1 MSDVAGFTLFIFLFV
16 LMAFIGILPIVGK
29 WKVYGKL
36 GLPGWYSIIPVY
48 ADYKLC
54 ERVHR
59 GDEGKTFTMAYL
71 IVLIC
76 SWAFCWGD
84 TVGWVLFS
92 WVNTLDWV
100 LGLAQLVMTII
111 VLNDL
116 SRAFGK
122 ETGYTIG
129 LVILG
134 FVFWTMLGFGASEP
148 VCLDDESE

>member
-1 MSDVAGFTLFIFLFV
+1 MSDVTGLTLLVFLFV
-16 LMAFIGILPIVGK
+16 LMAFIGILPIAGK

-36 GLPGWYSIIPVY
+36 GMPGWYSIIPVY

-59 GDEGKTFTMAYL
+59 GDEGKTFLMAYL

-76 SWAFCWGD
+76 SWVFCWVD
-84 TVGWVLFS
+84 TVGVL
-92 WVNTLDWV
+92 LA
-100 LGLAQLVMTII
+100 LAQLVMNII

-116 SRAFGK
+116 SHAFGK

-129 LVILG
+129 LVIFG

-148 VCLDDESE
+148 VRLSDETE

>member
-1 MSDVAGFTLFIFLFV
+1 MSDVGGFFLFIFLFI
-16 LMAFIGILPIVGK
+16 LLLFIGFLPIAGK

-36 GLPGWYSIIPVY
+36 GMPGWYSIVPVY

-59 GDEGKTFTMAYL
+59 GDGTRTFLMAYL

-76 SWAFCWGD
+76 SWVFCWVD
-84 TVGWVLFS
+84 MLSWVLAS
-92 WVNTLDWV
+92 V
-100 LGLAQLVMTII
+100 QLVMNII

-116 SRAFGK
+116 SHAFGK

-129 LVILG
+129 LAIAG
-134 FVFWTMLGFGASEP
+134 FVFWTLLGFGSSEP
-148 VCLDDESE
+148 VDLDSDADDGL

>member
-1 MSDVAGFTLFIFLFV
+1 MSDATGFILFIFLSV
-16 LMAFIGILPIVGK
+16 LVILIGLLPVVGK

-36 GLPGWYSIIPVY
+36 GLPGWYSIVPVY

-59 GDEGKTFTMAYL
+59 GDGARTFLMAYL

-76 SWAFCWGD
+76 SWVFCWVD
-84 TVGWVLFS
+84 AVGVL
-92 WVNTLDWV
+92 LA
-100 LGLAQLVMTII
+100 LAQLVMNII
-111 VLNDL
+111 VLNNL
-116 SRAFGK
+116 SHAFGK

-129 LVILG
+129 LVIFG

-148 VCLDDESE
+148 VRLDNEDK

>member
-1 MSDVAGFTLFIFLFV
+1 M
-16 LMAFIGILPIVGK
+16 LPK

-36 GLPGWYSIIPVY
+36 GMPGWYSIIPVY

-59 GDEGKTFTMAYL
+59 TDETRTFLMAYL

-76 SWAFCWGD
+76 SWAFCWVD
-84 TVGWVLFS
+84 TVGVLLAF
-92 WVNTLDWV
+92 
-100 LGLAQLVMTII
+100 AQLVMTII
-111 VLNDL
+111 VLNDM
-116 SRAFGK
+116 SHAFGK

-129 LVILG
+129 LVIFG

-148 VCLDDESE
+148 VDSDDD

>member
-1 MSDVAGFTLFIFLFV
+1 MSDAAGLTLFIFLFV
-16 LMAFIGILPIVGK
+16 LLAFIGILPIAGK

-36 GLPGWYSIIPVY
+36 RMPGWYSIIPVY

-59 GDEGKTFTMAYL
+59 GDETRTFLMAYL

-76 SWAFCWGD
+76 SWVFCWVD
-84 TVGWVLFS
+84 TDGVL
-92 WVNTLDWV
+92 LAP
-100 LGLAQLVMTII
+100 AQLVMNII

-129 LVILG
+129 LFIFG

-148 VCLDDESE
+148 VDSDADETD

>member
-1 MSDVAGFTLFIFLFV
+1 MSDIGGITLFVFLFV
-16 LMAFIGILPIVGK
+16 LTIFIGILPIAGK

-36 GLPGWYSIIPVY
+36 GMPGWYSIIPVY

-59 GDEGKTFTMAYL
+59 GDETRMFLMAYL

-76 SWAFCWGD
+76 SWVFCWVD
-84 TVGWVLFS
+84 TVGAL
-92 WVNTLDWV
+92 LA
-100 LGLAQLVMTII
+100 LAQLVMNII

-129 LVILG
+129 LVIFG
-134 FVFWTMLGFGASEP
+134 FVFWTLLGFGASEP
-148 VCLDDESE
+148 VDSGDDETE

>member
-1 MSDVAGFTLFIFLFV
+1 MSDVTGFTLLVFLSV
-16 LMAFIGILPIVGK
+16 LAILIWLLPVAGK

-36 GLPGWYSIIPVY
+36 GMPGWYSIIPVY

-59 GDEGKTFTMAYL
+59 GDETRTFLMAYL

-76 SWAFCWGD
+76 SWAFCLVD
-84 TVGWVLFS
+84 TVGAL
-92 WVNTLDWV
+92 LA
-100 LGLAQLVMTII
+100 LAQLVMTII
-111 VLNDL
+111 VLNDM
-116 SRAFGK
+116 SHAFGK

-129 LVILG
+129 LVIFG

-148 VCLDDESE
+148 VDSDDD

>member
-1 MSDVAGFTLFIFLFV
+1 MSDATGFTLLVFLSV
-16 LMAFIGILPIVGK
+16 LAILIWLLPVAGK

-36 GLPGWYSIIPVY
+36 GMPGWYSIIPVY

-59 GDEGKTFTMAYL
+59 GDETRTFLMAYL

-76 SWAFCWGD
+76 SWAFCWVD
-84 TVGWVLFS
+84 TVGVLLS
-92 WVNTLDWV
+92 
-100 LGLAQLVMTII
+100 LAQLVMTII
-111 VLNDL
+111 VLNDM

-129 LVILG
+129 LVIFG

-148 VCLDDESE
+148 VDSDDD

>member
-1 MSDVAGFTLFIFLFV
+1 MSDATGFTLLVFLSV
-16 LMAFIGILPIVGK
+16 VAILIWLLPVAGK

-36 GLPGWYSIIPVY
+36 GMPGWYSIVPVY

-59 GDEGKTFTMAYL
+59 GDETRTFLMAYL

-76 SWAFCWGD
+76 SWAFCWVD
-84 TVGWVLFS
+84 TVGVLL
-92 WVNTLDWV
+92 T
-100 LGLAQLVMTII
+100 LAQLVMTII
-111 VLNDL
+111 VLNDM

-129 LVILG
+129 LVIFG

-148 VCLDDESE
+148 VDSDDV

>member
-1 MSDVAGFTLFIFLFV
+1 MFDVVESTLLVFLSV
-16 LMAFIGILPIVGK
+16 LAILIWLLPIAGK

-36 GLPGWYSIIPVY
+36 GMPGWYSIIPVY

-59 GDEGKTFTMAYL
+59 GDGARTFLMAYL

-76 SWAFCWGD
+76 SWVFCWVD
-84 TVGWVLFS
+84 TVGVL
-92 WVNTLDWV
+92 LA
-100 LGLAQLVMTII
+100 LAQLVMNII
-111 VLNDL
+111 VLNDM
-116 SRAFGK
+116 SHAFGK

-129 LVILG
+129 LVIFG

-148 VCLDDESE
+148 VDSGDDEDE

>member
-1 MSDVAGFTLFIFLFV
+1 MSDATGFILFIFLSGLV
-16 LMAFIGILPIVGK
+16 ILIGLLPVAGK

-36 GLPGWYSIIPVY
+36 GMPGWYSIIPVY

-59 GDEGKTFTMAYL
+59 TDEGRTFLMAYL

-76 SWAFCWGD
+76 SWVFCWVD
-84 TVGWVLFS
+84 TVGVL
-92 WVNTLDWV
+92 LA
-100 LGLAQLVMTII
+100 LAQLVMTII

-116 SRAFGK
+116 SHAFGK

-129 LVILG
+129 LVIFG

-148 VCLDDESE
+148 VDSDDDEDEME

>member
-1 MSDVAGFTLFIFLFV
+1 MSDGGGFFLFIFLFV
-16 LMAFIGILPIVGK
+16 LLLFIGFLPIAGK

-36 GLPGWYSIIPVY
+36 GTPGWYSIVPVY

-59 GDEGKTFTMAYL
+59 DDGTRTFSMAYL

-76 SWAFCWGD
+76 SWVFCWVD
-84 TVGWVLFS
+84 TVGIL
-92 WVNTLDWV
+92 
-100 LGLAQLVMTII
+100 LALVQLVMNII

-116 SRAFGK
+116 SHAFGK

-129 LVILG
+129 LAIFG
-134 FVFWTMLGFGASEP
+134 FVFWTMLGFGASQP
-148 VCLDDESE
+148 VRLDDETE

>member
-1 MSDVAGFTLFIFLFV
+1 MSDFGGITLFIFLFV
-16 LMAFIGILPIVGK
+16 LMAFIGILPIAGK

-36 GLPGWYSIIPVY
+36 GMPGWYSIVPVY

-59 GDEGKTFTMAYL
+59 SDEGKTFLMAYL

-76 SWAFCWGD
+76 SWAFCWVD
-84 TVGWVLFS
+84 TVGVL
-92 WVNTLDWV
+92 LA
-100 LGLAQLVMTII
+100 LAQLVMTII
-111 VLNDL
+111 VLNDM
-116 SRAFGK
+116 SHAFGK

-129 LVILG
+129 LVIFG

-148 VCLDDESE
+148 VRLDDETE

>member
-1 MSDVAGFTLFIFLFV
+1 MSDFGGITLFIFLFV
-16 LMAFIGILPIVGK
+16 LLAFIGILPIAGK

-36 GLPGWYSIIPVY
+36 GMPGWYSIISVY

-59 GDEGKTFTMAYL
+59 TDEGKTFTMAYL

-76 SWAFCWGD
+76 SWAFCWVD
-84 TVGWVLFS
+84 TVGVL
-92 WVNTLDWV
+92 LA
-100 LGLAQLVMTII
+100 LAQLVMTII

-129 LVILG
+129 LVIFG

-148 VCLDDESE
+148 VDLDNEGE

>member
-1 MSDVAGFTLFIFLFV
+1 MSDVTGFTLLVFLSV
-16 LMAFIGILPIVGK
+16 LAILIWLLPVAGK

-36 GLPGWYSIIPVY
+36 GMPGWYSIIPVY

-59 GDEGKTFTMAYL
+59 GDETRTFLMAYL

-76 SWAFCWGD
+76 SWAFCWVD
-84 TVGWVLFS
+84 TVGAL
-92 WVNTLDWV
+92 LA
-100 LGLAQLVMTII
+100 LAQLVMTII
-111 VLNDL
+111 VLNDMP
-116 SRAFGK
+116 RAFGK

-129 LVILG
+129 LVIFG

-148 VCLDDESE
+148 VDSDDD

>member
-1 MSDVAGFTLFIFLFV
+1 MLDAIESTLLVLLVVLLIFIWIV
-16 LMAFIGILPIVGK
+16 PIAGK

-36 GLPGWYSIIPVY
+36 GMPGWYSIVPVY

-59 GDEGKTFTMAYL
+59 GDGSKTFLMAYL

-76 SWAFCWGD
+76 SWVFCWID
-84 TVGWVLFS
+84 TLSWVLA
-92 WVNTLDWV
+92 
-100 LGLAQLVMTII
+100 LAQLVMNII

-116 SRAFGK
+116 SHAFGK

-129 LVILG
+129 LAIFG
-134 FVFWTMLGFGASEP
+134 FVFWTMLGFGSSEP
-148 VCLDDESE
+148 VGLDDVVE

>member
-1 MSDVAGFTLFIFLFV
+1 MSDIGGITLFVFLFV
-16 LMAFIGILPIVGK
+16 LTIFIGILPIAGK

-36 GLPGWYSIIPVY
+36 GMPGWYSIIPVY

-59 GDEGKTFTMAYL
+59 GDETRTFLMAYL

-76 SWAFCWGD
+76 SWVFCWVD
-84 TVGWVLFS
+84 TVGAL
-92 WVNTLDWV
+92 LA
-100 LGLAQLVMTII
+100 LAQLVMNII

-129 LVILG
+129 LVIFG
-134 FVFWTMLGFGASEP
+134 FVFWTMLGFGASVP
-148 VCLDDESE
+148 VDSGDDETE

>member
-1 MSDVAGFTLFIFLFV
+1 MSDGGGLLLFSFLFV
-16 LMAFIGILPIVGK
+16 LLLFIGLLPIAGK

-36 GLPGWYSIIPVY
+36 GMPGWYSIVPVY

-59 GDEGKTFTMAYL
+59 GDGSKTFLMAYL

-76 SWAFCWGD
+76 SWVFCWID
-84 TVGWVLFS
+84 TLSWVLAL
-92 WVNTLDWV
+92 V
-100 LGLAQLVMTII
+100 QLVMNII

-116 SRAFGK
+116 SHAFGK

-129 LVILG
+129 LAIFG
-134 FVFWTMLGFGASEP
+134 FVFWTMLGFDSSEP
-148 VCLDDESE
+148 VGQDGDADDEF